1 MDINK
6 IFHMIDAN
14 NSIET
19 QMKGIE
25 EGKKVKNISV
35 FFQPKENKGVWDNC
49 ARIIASHTDEELR
62 PYLPLALEWFEDANW
77 PGYIIIRDRLRKMKA
92 DCIYEE
98 YSKAIRYTYQIQD
111 WLWMYWLSE
120 LLTIPGLREKLNA
133 EESRMLDEG
142 IRKSEMED

>member
-1 MDINK
+1 MDVNK
-6 IFHMIDAN
+6 IYNMLDDK
-14 NSIET
+14 SIENR
-19 QMKGIE
+19 MKGIE
-25 EGKKVKNISV
+25 EGKKIKDLSV
-35 FFQPKENKGVWDNC
+35 FFQPLEKKEIWDDC

-77 PGYIIIRDRLRKMKA
+77 PGYIIIRDRLRKMNA

-142 IRKSEMED
+142 IRKSEMEE